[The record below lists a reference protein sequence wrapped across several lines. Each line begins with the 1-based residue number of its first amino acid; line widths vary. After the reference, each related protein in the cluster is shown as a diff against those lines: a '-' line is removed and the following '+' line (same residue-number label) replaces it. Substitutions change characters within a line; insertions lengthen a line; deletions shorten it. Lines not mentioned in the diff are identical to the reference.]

1 MPAVVITS
9 ITQKT
14 KEKIRLLLDNGEVWI
29 LYTGELRALH
39 LQEGDTLPEQAYEH
53 IRREV
58 LLKRAKKRAMHLLER
73 MDRTREQL
81 RRKLLEGEYPPDLVE
96 EALEYVSSYHYL
108 DDARYADTYVRIH
121 GDLKSSGRLRMELL
135 HKGIASELID
145 RALEAQE
152 GERDEEAM
160 IRALMEKRHFD
171 PETSD
176 VSQRRRMYAYLQ
188 RRGFRS
194 TDISRLLHI

>member
-108 DDARYADTYVRIH
+108 DDARYADTYVRLH